1 MLTYILVSLY
11 WSQKANHLG
20 TKDLYLAILIAAAP
34 LVLQGLFM
42 INHEHLT
49 VGLVAIFTERSLL
62 VIAILAWGAV
72 TLLCAFMYFY
82 FRNRYGYKKKTIQLK
97 ATNRGT
103 ERKSSLG
110 RDIYLRL
117 IRNLMNNMV
126 ISSGLISS
134 VITFFATAKGVIIL
148 SRMG

>member
-1 MLTYILVSLY
+1 MMAYILVSLY

-49 VGLVAIFTERSLL
+49 VGLVAIFTEGSLL
-62 VIAILAWGAV
+62 AIAILAWVTV
-72 TLLCAFMYFY
+72 TLLCAIMYFY
-82 FRNRYGYKKKTIQLK
+82 FRIRYRDKNKYMKLK
-97 ATNRGT
+97 GC
-103 ERKSSLG
+103 EHEISLG
-110 RDIYLRL
+110 ENVYLRL

-126 ISSGLISS
+126 VSSGLLLS
-134 VITFFATAKGVIIL
+134 VITFFATAKGIIIL
-148 SRMG
+148 SRFG

>member
-34 LVLQGLFM
+34 LVLHCLFM

-49 VGLVAIFTERSLL
+49 VGLVAIFTEGSLL
-62 VIAILAWGAV
+62 AIAILAWVTV
-72 TLLCAFMYFY
+72 TLLCAIMYFY
-82 FRNRYGYKKKTIQLK
+82 FRSRYRDKNKYMKLK
-97 ATNRGT
+97 GC
-103 ERKSSLG
+103 EHEISLG
-110 RDIYLRL
+110 ENIYLRL

-126 ISSGLISS
+126 VSSGLLLS
-134 VITFFATAKGVIIL
+134 VITFFATAKGIIIL
-148 SRMG
+148 SRFG